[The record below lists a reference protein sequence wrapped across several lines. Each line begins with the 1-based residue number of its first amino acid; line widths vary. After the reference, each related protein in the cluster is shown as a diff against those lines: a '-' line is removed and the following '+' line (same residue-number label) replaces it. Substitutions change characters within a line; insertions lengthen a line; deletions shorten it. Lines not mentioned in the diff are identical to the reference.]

1 MQVFLCKF
9 IQKEGKFYIVMNYYS
24 RPLWSFFILERSFD
38 EGMGNNKVVY
48 QVRCPECGEMKK
60 VELSV
65 EEYENLQRYYA
76 GEGLIQDMLPD
87 IEPPIRE
94 LLRGGMCGE
103 CWIGMFGVPPWEDSE
118 KEEHTAN

>member
-1 MQVFLCKF
+1 MQIYTKG
-9 IQKEGKFYIVMNYYS
+9 GKIFYIVMSYYS
-24 RPLWSFFILERSFD
+24 RPLWFD
-38 EGMGNNKVVY
+38 NGMRNNKVVY

-60 VELSV
+60 IELSV

-94 LLRGGMCGE
+94 LLKGGMCGE
-103 CWIGMFGVPPWEDSE
+103 CWIGMFGMSPWEEPE
-118 KEEHTAN
+118 KEENTEN